1 MRVTRTLRATAG
13 AALTGALLLAAGGSA
28 SADQVRKDLW
38 PLEAFGARQL
48 WKEATGKGVT
58 VAVLDSGFRTTH
70 QDLKGQ
76 FLPGPDFGKATEAE
90 HARHLEPGEE
100 VRDHGTAMAGIIA
113 GRGHGPDGSQGIKG
127 LAPEA
132 KLLPVPEYKNSGQAT
147 RWAVDHGADVINMSY
162 GETVRAADICESVHY
177 AIEKGVVVVAAVG
190 NDGLSR
196 KSYPVACPGVI
207 GVGSV
212 DQYGKAAEANNYNS
226 DTDLLA
232 PGEQVPVATGKS
244 DSAYNTEANGSS
256 AASAYVSAAAALLKQ
271 KFPDLTPGQIA
282 NRLVKTAGLAQAEK
296 DKHLKLPDTHYGYGF
311 IQPGPALR
319 RDIAAGPA
327 QGPLPMPQG
336 KAPQKGVVPGADKGA
351 DPDPPA
357 SGKDQVMLVGGIAL
371 GVLVVAGIVIGVVFA
386 VRRRGGSGGQSWG

>member
-13 AALTGALLLAAGGSA
+13 AALTGALLLAAGGTA

-48 WKEATGKGVT
+48 WQEATGKGVT

-70 QDLKGQ
+70 QDLTGQ
-76 FLPGPDFGKATEAE
+76 FLPGPDWGKATQEENAK
-90 HARHLEPGEE
+90 HLGPKAD

-113 GRGHGPDGSQGIKG
+113 GHGHGAGGSEGVKG
-127 LAPEA
+127 LAPDA
-132 KLLPVPEYKNSGQAT
+132 KILPVPEFKNSGLAT
-147 RWAVDHGADVINMSY
+147 RWAVEHGADVINMSY
-162 GETVRAADICESVHY
+162 VESTPGTDDCAAIHY
-177 AIEKGVVVVAAVG
+177 ALEKGVVVVAGVG
-190 NDGLSR
+190 NDGLP
-196 KSYPVACPGVI
+196 KKNYPAACPGAI
-207 GVGSV
+207 GVGAV
-212 DQYGKAAEANNYNS
+212 DQFGEADDDNNANS
-226 DTDLLA
+226 TLDLLA
-232 PGEQVPVATGKS
+232 PGVKIPVAMGKS
-244 DSAYNTEANGSS
+244 DADYRTADGSS
-256 AASAYVSAAAALLKQ
+256 AATAYVSAAAALLKQ

-357 SGKDQVMLVGGIAL
+357 SGKDQVMLIGGIAL